1 MDVLMPQLG
10 ETVAEGKIVKWFVK
24 AGDTVKPGDNLFE
37 IETDKTSMEVPA
49 TFGGTLSDIHFSVGE
64 TAKVGAAVATIAVAG
79 EATAPKQAPAGK
91 PVAIPPHTP
100 PVTPA
105 QIGSPEPQSPLTPAK
120 AGVQQEANLDSRLRG
135 NERSL
140 ERAPRDFGYAN
151 MTPWRE
157 VRSPERNYGP
167 AKLPSGTFVTPL
179 ARRLASERGIDLSR
193 VFGSGPHGR
202 IVAGDIAN
210 ARAAETTQ
218 GVAQFTLVADVE
230 IGRLLAMRDEAKAGG
245 AEFALGDF
253 AVKAW
258 AAALTRVTPS
268 AGTDIA
274 LMQNAVG
281 QRVTTTLRNAAGK
294 SLTAIARDAQAA
306 ATDETSATT
315 AVYILPASGIRR
327 FTAAVTPPFTS
338 VLAIGA
344 ARRAPAEA
352 EDGSVKFISVM
363 TVTLSCDPRAVEDTL
378 GVELLTAFKNIV
390 EMPVTALV

>member
-79 EATAPKQAPAGK
+79 EAAAPKQAPASK
-91 PVAIPPHTP
+91 PVVIPAHTP

-105 QIGSPEPQSPLTPAK
+105 QIGSRAPVAAPQTPLPPAT
-120 AGVQQEANLDSRLRG
+120 GVQ
-135 NERSL
+135 RSG
-140 ERAPRDFGYAN
+140 EQAPRDFGYAN

-167 AKLPSGTFVTPL
+167 AKLPSGTYVTPL
-179 ARRLASERGIDLSR
+179 ARRLASERGINLSR
-193 VFGSGPHGR
+193 VSGSGPHGR

-210 ARAAETTQ
+210 ARPAGATQ

-268 AGTDIA
+268 SGTDIA
-274 LMQNAVG
+274 LMQNIDG
-281 QRVTTTLRNAAGK
+281 RRVSTILRDAAGK
-294 SLTAIARDAQAA
+294 SLTAIAREVQTAA
-306 ATDETSATT
+306 SDNAGATT
-315 AVYILPASGIRR
+315 AVYILPASGIRE

-344 ARRAPAEA
+344 VRRAPVEA
-352 EDGSVKFISVM
+352 DDGSVKFISVM
-363 TVTLSCDPRAVEDTL
+363 TVSLSCDPRAVEDAL
-378 GVELLTAFKNIV
+378 GAELLAAFKNIV